1 MKERCR
7 KIYEIICGAKK
18 LSIRQISRIT
28 NIPKSSTQRHKKR
41 IEKRNI
47 FLESHLW
54 ETEEGQKFI
63 HRLVIVTIMIFGVM
77 CGVGAGK
84 IRFFFKLI
92 RIFTHVG
99 ISESS
104 IRNMADDIEKLFIEF
119 QKQHEGAINFEKPL
133 EVIVGADETFFDKI
147 ILVLMELA
155 SGYIFIEDVASDR
168 TYVTWMEKV
177 QGVINKMGLRIKYVV
192 SDRAKALIKLAL
204 KGIKCLSVPD
214 LFHASHEIVKL
225 LGLSLNRKLNSI
237 QTEIEKASATLSI
250 LITLSKGA
258 DEIRIQKLVVEHLI
272 CEQEVIERNICAYK
286 ELLHQLSISVH
297 AFNIATLEKQTSA
310 QIQILLTEIVRLIE
324 QILRECGIDDK
335 KKRVKK
341 FSKQIEGIAAL
352 TDSWW
357 VWVEESLNAFR
368 IDDELKKWLTEVLL
382 PYIYWK
388 AQFTKTKNPKFKQSY
403 QEAYENA
410 KLNMKRHPLTP
421 LSGNHPEWISW
432 AEWMVSNFQRTS
444 SAVEG
449 RNGCLSQLRHNGRG
463 LSGNRL
469 RALTAIHNFGLRRS
483 DGTSAAERLFRRDF
497 PDIFE
502 WVIERMGEL
511 PEPRN
516 SANSPL
522 RLTS

>member
-7 KIYEIICGAKK
+7 KIYEVICGAKK
-18 LSIRQISRIT
+18 LSIRQIGRIT
-28 NIPKSSTQRHKKR
+28 KIPKSGTHRHKMR

-47 FLESHLW
+47 YPESHLW
-54 ETEEGQKFI
+54 ETEEGQNI
-63 HRLVIVTIMIFGVM
+63 MHRLVIAVILVFGVM
-77 CGVGAGK
+77 CGAVAGK

-104 IRNMADDIEKLFIEF
+104 IRNIADEIEKELIEF
-119 QKQHEGAINFEKPL
+119 QKRHEGAINPEKPL
-133 EVIVGADETFFDKI
+133 EVIVGADETFSDEI

-155 SGYIFIEDVASDR
+155 SGFIFIEEEASDR
-168 TYVTWMEKV
+168 TYSTWMEKV
-177 QGVINKMGLRIKYVV
+177 QDVINKMGLRIKYVV

-214 LFHASHEIVKL
+214 LFHAGNEIVKL

-237 QTEIEKASATLSI
+237 QTEIEKAGAALSI

-258 DEIRIQKLVVEHLI
+258 DEIRIQKLVVENLI
-272 CEQEVIERNICAYK
+272 CEQEIIEININRY
-286 ELLHQLSISVH
+286 EDLPHQLSISVH
-297 AFNIATLEKQTSA
+297 AFNIATSARQSSA
-310 QIQILLTEIVRLIE
+310 QIQILLTVIVRLIE

-352 TDSWW
+352 SDTWW
-357 VWVEESLNAFR
+357 VWVEESLNCYQ
-368 IDDELKKWLTEVLL
+368 IDDDLRKWLKEILL

-388 AQFTKTKNPKFKQSY
+388 YQFTRTKNPKLKQNY
-403 QEAYENA
+403 KEAYENA
-410 KLNMKRHPLTP
+410 ELNMDRHPLTP
-421 LSGNHPEWISW
+421 IFANHPEWVSW
-432 AEWMVSNFQRTS
+432 AEWVVSNFQRTS

-463 LSGNRL
+463 LSSSRL

-483 DGTSAAERLFRRDF
+483 DGTSATERLFRRDF

-516 SANSPL
+516 SVNSPL

>member
-1 MKERCR
+1 
-7 KIYEIICGAKK
+7 
-18 LSIRQISRIT
+18 
-28 NIPKSSTQRHKKR
+28 
-41 IEKRNI
+41 
-47 FLESHLW
+47 
-54 ETEEGQKFI
+54 
-63 HRLVIVTIMIFGVM
+63 
-77 CGVGAGK
+77 
-84 IRFFFKLI
+84 
-92 RIFTHVG
+92 
-99 ISESS
+99 
-104 IRNMADDIEKLFIEF
+104 
-119 QKQHEGAINFEKPL
+119 
-133 EVIVGADETFFDKI
+133 
-147 ILVLMELA
+147 
-155 SGYIFIEDVASDR
+155 
-168 TYVTWMEKV
+168 
-177 QGVINKMGLRIKYVV
+177 MGLRIKYVV

-214 LFHASHEIVKL
+214 LFHAGNEIVKL

-237 QTEIEKASATLSI
+237 QTEIEKAGAALSI

-258 DEIRIQKLVVEHLI
+258 DEIRIQKLVVENLI
-272 CEQEVIERNICAYK
+272 CEQEIIEININRY
-286 ELLHQLSISVH
+286 EDLPHQLSISVH
-297 AFNIATLEKQTSA
+297 AFNIATSARQSSA
-310 QIQILLTEIVRLIE
+310 QIQILLTVIVRLIE

-352 TDSWW
+352 SDTWW
-357 VWVEESLNAFR
+357 VWVEESLNCYQ
-368 IDDELKKWLTEVLL
+368 IDDDLRKWLKEILL

-388 AQFTKTKNPKFKQSY
+388 YQFTRTKNPKLKQNY
-403 QEAYENA
+403 KEAYENA
-410 KLNMKRHPLTP
+410 ELNMDRHPLTP
-421 LSGNHPEWISW
+421 IFANHPEWVSW
-432 AEWMVSNFQRTS
+432 AEWVVSNFQRTS

-463 LSGNRL
+463 LSSSRL

-516 SANSPL
+516 SVNSPL

>member
-7 KIYEIICGAKK
+7 KIYEVICCAKK
-18 LSIRQISRIT
+18 ISIRQISRIT
-28 NIPKSSTQRHKKR
+28 KIPKSSTHRQKKR

-47 FLESHLW
+47 YSESHLW
-54 ETEEGQKFI
+54 ETAEGQKFM
-63 HRLVIVTIMIFGVM
+63 HRLVIATILVFGVM

-84 IRFFFKLI
+84 ISFFFKLI

-99 ISESS
+99 ISEST
-104 IRNMADDIEKLFIEF
+104 IRNIADEIENKLIEF
-119 QKQHEGAINFEKPL
+119 QKGHEGAINPEKPL
-133 EVIVGADETFFDKI
+133 EVIVGADETFSDEI

-155 SGYIFIEDVASDR
+155 SGYIFIEEVASDR
-168 TYVTWMEKV
+168 TYATWMEKV
-177 QGVINKMGLRIKYVV
+177 QDVISKMGLRIKYVV

-214 LFHASHEIVKL
+214 LFHAGNEIVKL

-237 QTEIEKASATLSI
+237 ETKIEKSSSALSI

-258 DEIRIQKLVVEHLI
+258 DEIRVQKLVIENLI
-272 CEQEVIERNICAYK
+272 CEQVVIERNISRY
-286 ELLHQLSISVH
+286 EDLLHQLSISVH
-297 AFNIATLEKQTSA
+297 AFNIATSARQTSA
-310 QIQILLTEIVRLIE
+310 QIQILLSEIVRLIK
-324 QILRECGIDDK
+324 QILWECDIDDK
-335 KKRVKK
+335 KKRLNK
-341 FSKQIEGIAAL
+341 FSKQTEGIAAL

-357 VWVEESLNAFR
+357 VWVEESLNSYQ
-368 IDDELKKWLTEVLL
+368 IDDELKKWLTDVLL
-382 PYIYWK
+382 PCIYWK
-388 AQFTKTKNPKFKQSY
+388 YQFTRTKNPKFKQSY
-403 QEAYENA
+403 KEAYENA
-410 KLNMKRHPLTP
+410 KLNMDHHPLTP
-421 LSGNHPEWISW
+421 IFENHPEWVSW
-432 AEWMVSNFQRTS
+432 AEWMVSNFQRSS

-483 DGTSAAERLFRRDF
+483 DGTSAAERLFKCDF

-502 WVIERMGEL
+502 WVIELMGEL

-516 SANSPL
+516 SANSPM
-522 RLTS
+522 RITF